1 MDATVEPGDAPHQH
15 YIREDGMLR
24 PADKVAVIT
33 WAASGQGEAEARL
46 FVAVV
51 IFNMNPPQPS

>member
-1 MDATVEPGDAPHQH
+1 
-15 YIREDGMLR
+15 MLR

-33 WAASGQGEAEARL
+33 GAASGQGEAEARL